1 MKNLVLVSRLA
12 LMAAYANDG
21 VIGTHIGGS
30 FAICATPQTT
40 DLDAAGFAALTW
52 ILVGK
57 IGSVGEFGVVQ
68 PIVDYDTWNGT
79 TLKGKGSKRPG
90 DPEVEYARDETDA
103 GQDALRTAA
112 GLSTAHAVRV
122 IKQDGT
128 IFYSRALV
136 TQPSMPQ
143 GRGEDADIEV
153 ITLGL
158 VQSPV
163 RV

>member
-1 MKNLVLVSRLA
+1 MKGISAVA
-12 LMAAYANDG
+12 LMAAMANDG
-21 VIGTHIGGS
+21 VIGTHEGGTLHV
-30 FAICATPQTT
+30 CATPATT

-52 ILVGK
+52 VAVGK
-57 IGSVGEFGVVQ
+57 VGSVGEFGIVQ
-68 PIVDYDTWNGT
+68 NIVDYDTWAGT

-103 GQDALRTAA
+103 GQDVLRTACDLA
-112 GLSTAHAVRV
+112 TAHAVKV
-122 IKQDGT
+122 TKQDGT

-136 TQPSMPQ
+136 AGPSMPQ

-153 ITLGL
+153 VTLGL
-158 VQSPV
+158 VQKPV